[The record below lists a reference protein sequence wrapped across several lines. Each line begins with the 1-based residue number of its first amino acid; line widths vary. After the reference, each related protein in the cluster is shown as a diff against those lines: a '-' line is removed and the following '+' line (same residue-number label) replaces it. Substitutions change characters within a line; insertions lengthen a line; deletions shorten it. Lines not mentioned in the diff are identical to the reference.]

1 MGLSWRKTQEIAMG
15 GTGFAK
21 RQDGEL
27 PSGASEVAVLR
38 QLVRGEVVASGD
50 FAYDQAR
57 RVWNGMID
65 RRPGAVV
72 YCAGA
77 DDVVAAVKFARSR
90 DLLVAVRAGGHNIG
104 GASVCDGGLVID
116 LSRMKEIEVDPIRR
130 TARAQAGLNLGEF
143 DTATQ
148 AHGLAT
154 TMGVNAD
161 TGIAGLTLGGGFGK
175 LGRKYGLSCDNLIS
189 AEIVT
194 AEGRLLHVSATEHAD
209 LFWAIRGGGGNFGVV
224 TTFEYQL
231 FPVGPALLAGSILHP
246 YDRARDAM
254 RFYQAFASSAPDE
267 LSLDAALATTPTG
280 ERVFSISC
288 CYVGPIEQGERVLK
302 PLRTYGAP
310 IQDQIAPRAYVEIQ
324 SAGDATF
331 PRGQRYYW
339 KAQFLREL
347 SDPAIDVLLK
357 NYASAPSGSLLVL
370 QHVGGAIARVPIAET
385 PYANRDALY
394 DCFPI
399 SIWDDPEEDAAR
411 IRWARELWDAMR
423 PFSTGGV
430 YANNLGE
437 EGTERVEAAYGE
449 NYPRLLALKNKYDPS
464 NFFRLNQNIKPTS
477 ESARVR
483 TT

>member
-1 MGLSWRKTQEIAMG
+1 MSGAE
-15 GTGFAK
+15 FAK
-21 RQDGEL
+21 RDADEL
-27 PSGASEVAVLR
+27 LVEASEVGILR
-38 QLVRGEVVASGD
+38 QLVRGEVVVPGD
-50 FAYDQAR
+50 VAYDQAR

-65 RRPGAVV
+65 RRPRAIV

-77 DDVVAAVKFARSR
+77 DDVVAAVKFARSNS
-90 DLLVAVRAGGHNIG
+90 LLVAVRAGGHNIG

-116 LSRMKEIEVDPIRR
+116 LSRMKQIEVDPAKR

-143 DTATQ
+143 DLATQ

-175 LGRKYGLSCDNLIS
+175 LGRKYGLTCDNLIS
-189 AEIVT
+189 VEIVT

-224 TTFEYQL
+224 TTFEYRL
-231 FPVGPALLAGSILHP
+231 FPVGPTLLAGSILHS

-267 LSLDAALATTPTG
+267 LSLDAALAMTPSG
-280 ERVFSISC
+280 ERVLNISP
-288 CYVGPIEQGERVLK
+288 CYIGPIEEGERVLK

-324 SAGDATF
+324 SAGDALF
-331 PRGQRYYW
+331 PRGRRYYW

-347 SDPAIDVLLK
+347 SDPAIDVLLGS
-357 NYASAPSGSLLVL
+357 YASAPLGSLLVL
-370 QHVGGAIARVPIAET
+370 QHVGGAIGRVPMTDT
-385 PYANRDALY
+385 PYVNRDALY

-399 SIWDDPEEDAAR
+399 SIWDEVEEDAPR

-437 EGTERVEAAYGE
+437 EGPERVEAAYGE
-449 NYPRLLALKNKYDPS
+449 NYPRLLALKNKYDPT
-464 NFFRLNQNIKPTS
+464 NFFRLNQNINPTP
-477 ESARVR
+477 E
-483 TT
+483 TTRGR